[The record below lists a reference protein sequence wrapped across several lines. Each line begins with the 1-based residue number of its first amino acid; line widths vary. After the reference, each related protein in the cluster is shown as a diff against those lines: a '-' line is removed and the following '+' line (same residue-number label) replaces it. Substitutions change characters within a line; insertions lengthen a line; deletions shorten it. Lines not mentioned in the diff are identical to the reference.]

1 MSQLILDLS
10 EDELELLHEM
20 TQYGD
25 VDAEYQSPE
34 MEALGEKIRTAI
46 EELE

>member
-1 MSQLILDLS
+1 MKLELELTY
-10 EDELELLHEM
+10 DELELLSEM
-20 TQYGD
+20 TQYYDVAGD
-25 VDAEYQSPE
+25 YQSEE

>member
-1 MSQLILDLS
+1 MNELVLNLS
-10 EDELELLHEM
+10 EDELELLHDM

-25 VDAEYQSPE
+25 VDGEFQSPE

>member
-1 MSQLILDLS
+1 MELTLQLDY
-10 EDELELLHEM
+10 DELELLEQM
-20 TQYGD
+20 TRHNDMSEGW
-25 VDAEYQSPE
+25 QSEE